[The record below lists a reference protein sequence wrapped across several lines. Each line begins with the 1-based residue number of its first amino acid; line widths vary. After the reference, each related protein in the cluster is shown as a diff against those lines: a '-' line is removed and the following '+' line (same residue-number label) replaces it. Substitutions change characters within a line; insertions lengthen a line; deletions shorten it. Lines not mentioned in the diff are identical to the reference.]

1 MRKNAKKGTE
11 NLHKIIKTTGFRDHE
26 MSLLILNHL
35 AEEIQQVMD
44 LQIIKNS

>member
-11 NLHKIIKTTGFRDHE
+11 NLHKIIKTTGFRDNE